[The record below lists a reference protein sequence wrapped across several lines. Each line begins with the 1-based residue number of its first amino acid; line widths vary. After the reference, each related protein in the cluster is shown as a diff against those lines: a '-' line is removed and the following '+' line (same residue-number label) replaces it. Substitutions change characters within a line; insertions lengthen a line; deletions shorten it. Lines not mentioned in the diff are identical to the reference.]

1 MHLTEFDGL
10 GLVDES
16 GRAEH
21 AEQGC
26 PVPFELRALVG
37 MHRVLD
43 GELVQLELA
52 RYVGELLM
60 GRPW

>member
-1 MHLTEFDGL
+1 L
-10 GLVDES
+10 
-16 GRAEH
+16 
-21 AEQGC
+21 